1 MSAYISTYQS
11 NHQAGEAYAFA
22 AMLLEQQA
30 NIVRLG
36 GYHALVD
43 TLLAMTKEKNIPT
56 VEAFYILQ
64 NQQKEL
70 FAKTEQDAH
79 KAMAAYD
86 EYIAKHTEPL
96 KFLRAKKNDIEA
108 KLGAVTGKINS
119 YPNVKKNKEAIL
131 TQQGFSKEQII
142 QIISLDDTLPQLQQ
156 EQQAIS
162 QELAE
167 VSADFQ
173 GIYDTASKIKADL
186 FYKLSREVA

>member
-1 MSAYISTYQS
+1 MSAYTHTYQS

-30 NIVRLG
+30 NITRLG
-36 GYHALVD
+36 GYHPLVD
-43 TLLAMTKEKNIPT
+43 TLLAMVKEQNIAT
-56 VEAFYILQ
+56 VEAFYIVQ
-64 NQQKEL
+64 NQQKQL
-70 FAKTEQDAH
+70 FAKTEQDAQ

-86 EYIAKHTEPL
+86 EHIAKHTEPL
-96 KFLRAKKNDIEA
+96 KFLRAKKNDLEA

-119 YPNVKKNKEAIL
+119 YPRAKKNKEAIL

-173 GIYDTASKIKADL
+173 SIYDTASKIKSDL
-186 FYKLSREVA
+186 FYRLSREAA

>member
-1 MSAYISTYQS
+1 MSAYISSYQS

-43 TLLAMTKEKNIPT
+43 TLLEMAKEKNIAT

-64 NQQKEL
+64 NQQKQL
-70 FAKTEQDAH
+70 FAKTEQDAQ

-86 EYIAKHTEPL
+86 EHIAKHTEPL
-96 KFLRAKKNDIEA
+96 KFLRAKRFKLEA
-108 KLGAVTGKINS
+108 QLGTVISKING
-119 YPNVKKNKEAIL
+119 YPNVKKNKEASL

-142 QIISLDDTLPQLQQ
+142 QIMSLDDALPQLQQ
-156 EQQAIS
+156 EQQEIS

-167 VSADFQ
+167 VVADFQ
-173 GIYDTASKIKADL
+173 GIYDTANKIKSDL
-186 FYKLSREVA
+186 FYRLSRESA